1 MTRRLFSPLP
11 SSLVPAEPATTLTD
25 LFLAAQTF
33 SYAARLRKGPA
44 WAHKSGRLW
53 ALAFVAAGI
62 AALAGAVVHAL
73 TEERT
78 PRLRGGLWKI
88 VGLATSVGSAAMLA
102 AGALAALRKPYR
114 GALLAFAAVKFVI
127 ASVATWRLGD
137 FLYIIVDYAASM
149 VILLALQAR
158 QWRRSPAASWLT
170 GGVLVSFLA
179 AGIQQSGLTL
189 HKHFNY
195 NDLYHVVQMGGF
207 HLLYAGAKRIS
218 DREG

>member
-1 MTRRLFSPLP
+1 MTHGYSRPCQAA
-11 SSLVPAEPATTLTD
+11 SSAEPATTLTD

-44 WAHKSGRLW
+44 WAHKSRRLW
-53 ALAFVAAGI
+53 ALAFVARDRRASG
-62 AALAGAVVHAL
+62 LAVHAL

-88 VGLATSVGSAAMLA
+88 VGLATSLGQRSHVGGGPS
-102 AGALAALRKPYR
+102 LRRPYMR
-114 GALLAFAAVKFVI
+114 RCWPLLRSSFVI

-158 QWRRSPAASWLT
+158 QWRRSPAAS
-170 GGVLVSFLA
+170 G
-179 AGIQQSGLTL
+179 
-189 HKHFNY
+189 
-195 NDLYHVVQMGGF
+195 
-207 HLLYAGAKRIS
+207 
-218 DREG
+218 